1 MKQYDVVFIGSGH
14 AAWHAALTLKHAGKD
29 VAIIEKDTIAGTCT
43 NYGCNAKILL
53 EGPYEVLEES
63 AQYNGII
70 QSQDLHVNWE
80 NLMDYKKQ
88 VINPM
93 NGMLKGMF
101 EQQGIDVYMG
111 AGVIKD
117 EHTVTVNDEEL
128 QTENIVIATGQH
140 SNKLDIEGKELTH
153 DSRDFLSMDELP
165 KRMTFI
171 GVGIISVE
179 FASIMIKSG
188 VEVTMIHHSDKPLK
202 GFNQTHVTQLIKKLE
217 DEGVHFNFNEEMQ
230 KVETAGDGYK
240 VTTESGLTIETDY
253 VLDATGRNPNVE
265 GIGLEQIGIE
275 YSKKGISVDDH
286 LRTNVS
292 NIYASGDVL
301 DKAIPKLTP
310 TATFESNYIAA
321 HILGMTQ
328 DEIQYPAIPSV
339 LYSLPR
345 LSQIG
350 VSVQEAEQSER
361 YTVKHIPFGKQ
372 MVFEYKNETDA
383 EMYAVLD
390 EEKRLVGADIYG
402 VDAADL
408 INLLVFI
415 INQRMTAQDLNQL
428 IFAFPGASSGVI
440 DMLKVN
446 ML

>member
-1 MKQYDVVFIGSGH
+1 
-14 AAWHAALTLKHAGKD
+14 
-29 VAIIEKDTIAGTCT
+29 
-43 NYGCNAKILL
+43 
-53 EGPYEVLEES
+53 
-63 AQYNGII
+63 I

-117 EHTVTVNDEEL
+117 AHTVTVNDEAL

-217 DEGVHFNFNEEMQ
+217 DEGVHFYFDEETQ
-230 KVETAGDGYK
+230 KVEKIGEAYK
-240 VTTESGLTIETDY
+240 VSTASGLTIDTDY

-265 GIGLEQIGIE
+265 GIGLDQVGIE
-275 YSKKGISVDDH
+275 YSKKGISVDGH

-350 VSVQEAEQSER
+350 VSVQGAEQNER
-361 YTVKHIPFGKQ
+361 YKVKHIPFGKQ
-372 MVFEYKNETDA
+372 MAFEYKNETDA
-383 EMYAVLD
+383 EMYVVLD

-408 INLLVFI
+408 VNLLVFI

>member
-117 EHTVTVNDEEL
+117 AHTVNDEAL

-217 DEGVHFNFNEEMQ
+217 DEGVHFYFDEETQ
-230 KVETAGDGYK
+230 KVEKIGEAYK
-240 VTTESGLTIETDY
+240 VSTASGLTIDTDY

-265 GIGLEQIGIE
+265 GIGLDQVGIE
-275 YSKKGISVDDH
+275 YSKKGISVDGH

-301 DKAIPKLTP
+301 DKDIPKLTP

>member
-117 EHTVTVNDEEL
+117 AHTVTVNDEAL

-165 KRMTFI
+165 KRMTFM

-217 DEGVHFNFNEEMQ
+217 DEGVHFYFDEETQ
-230 KVETAGDGYK
+230 KVEKIGEAYK
-240 VTTESGLTIETDY
+240 VSTASGLTIDTDY

-265 GIGLEQIGIE
+265 GIGLDQVGIE
-275 YSKKGISVDDH
+275 YSKKGISVDGH

-350 VSVQEAEQSER
+350 VSVQGAEQNER

-372 MVFEYKNETDA
+372 MAFEYKNETDA
-383 EMYAVLD
+383 EMYVVLD

-408 INLLVFI
+408 VNLLVFI

>member
-1 MKQYDVVFIGSGH
+1 MKQYDVAFIGSGH
-14 AAWHAALTLKHAGKD
+14 EAWHAALTLKHAGKD

-53 EGPYEVLEES
+53 EGPYEVLEKS

-117 EHTVTVNDEEL
+117 AHTVTVNDEAL

-217 DEGVHFNFNEEMQ
+217 DEGVHFYFDEETQ
-230 KVETAGDGYK
+230 KVEKIGEAYK
-240 VTTESGLTIETDY
+240 VSTASGLTIDTDY

-265 GIGLEQIGIE
+265 GIGLDQVGIE
-275 YSKKGISVDDH
+275 YSKKGISVDGH

-301 DKAIPKLTP
+301 DKDIPKLTP

-415 INQRMTAQDLNQL
+415 INQRMTEQDLNQL

>member
-43 NYGCNAKILL
+43 NYGCNTKILL

-117 EHTVTVNDEEL
+117 AHTVTVNDEAL

-217 DEGVHFNFNEEMQ
+217 DEGVHFYFDEETQ
-230 KVETAGDGYK
+230 KVEKIGEAYK
-240 VTTESGLTIETDY
+240 VSTASGLTIDTDY

-265 GIGLEQIGIE
+265 GIGLDQVGIE
-275 YSKKGISVDDH
+275 YSKKGISVDGH

-350 VSVQEAEQSER
+350 VSVQGAEQNER

-372 MVFEYKNETDA
+372 MAFEYKNETDA
-383 EMYAVLD
+383 EMYVVLD

-408 INLLVFI
+408 VNLLVFI

>member
-111 AGVIKD
+111 AGVIKHA
-117 EHTVTVNDEEL
+117 HTVTVNDEAL

-217 DEGVHFNFNEEMQ
+217 DEGVHFYFDEETQ
-230 KVETAGDGYK
+230 KVEKIGEAYK
-240 VTTESGLTIETDY
+240 VSTASGLTIDTDY

-265 GIGLEQIGIE
+265 GIGLDQVGIE
-275 YSKKGISVDDH
+275 YSKKGISVDGH

-301 DKAIPKLTP
+301 DKDIPKLTP